1 MLAQIPPVTALE
13 GGVLLALWTGEAF
26 NQEEGRTGILS
37 LRNFPGRGRLLG
49 LGWCEFVRAGSCSF
63 QQEVSVQAETPLLP
77 AAGFP
82 HHQPH
87 LLLRSRCFPIAEPS
101 SLDKPALRKTGGSR
115 LTHWLV
121 LLLSEIRRD

>member
-49 LGWCEFVRAGSCSF
+49 LGWREF
-63 QQEVSVQAETPLLP
+63 VSVQAETPLLP

-82 HHQPH
+82 HHRPH